1 MSDYLDNLIAK
12 SLGLAEVVAPRPTS
26 LFEPLRSEA
35 GPLVHEYHSSD
46 HHVAPRRTPAGA
58 DHVMDVAAPAQSEDL
73 SSEDAPPQLR
83 GAESDRP
90 SQHPVQSTVQ
100 SVDRG
105 ASRPEPRL
113 TPNQLVS
120 VEAGQRADRARSATP
135 PPQQPADQRPPDQ
148 QMVDSHQ
155 SAPVHAPLLIVSHAT
170 IPAEPQVPGA
180 PEAEPFAPAQA
191 HGAAVTPLSPSGA
204 KPVELVTPSSPSGA
218 KPVELVTPSSPSG
231 AKPVEPVRPSSPS
244 GAKLVTPVSL
254 RRADQER
261 VSATADRA
269 AIPTP
274 ATDAAAPTIK
284 ITIGRVDV
292 RAVTPDKESPRPAAP
307 ARNQALTLEEYLKR
321 RSGGKI

>member
-26 LFEPLRSEA
+26 LFEPLGSEA
-35 GPLVHEYHSSD
+35 GPLVHEYYSSD
-46 HHVAPRRTPAGA
+46 QDVAPRRTPAGA

-120 VEAGQRADRARSATP
+120 VEAGQRADRARNATP
-135 PPQQPADQRPPDQ
+135 PTQQPGNQRPPDQ

-155 SAPVHAPLLIVSHAT
+155 AAPVHAPLLIVSKAT
-170 IPAEPQVPGA
+170 IPAGPQVPGA
-180 PEAEPFAPAQA
+180 PEAEPFAPAQ
-191 HGAAVTPLSPSGA
+191 TSGA
-204 KPVELVTPSSPSGA
+204 PVTPSSPSG
-218 KPVELVTPSSPSG
+218 G
-231 AKPVEPVRPSSPS
+231 
-244 GAKLVTPVSL
+244 KLVAPVSL
-254 RRADQER
+254 RRADQES
-261 VSATADRA
+261 VSASPDRA
-269 AIPTP
+269 AVPTP
-274 ATDAAAPTIK
+274 AADTAAPTIK

>member
-26 LFEPLRSEA
+26 LFEPLGSEA
-35 GPLVHEYHSSD
+35 GPLVHEYYSSD
-46 HHVAPRRTPAGA
+46 QDVAPRRTPAGA
-58 DHVMDVAAPAQSEDL
+58 DHVMDVAAPAQLEDL
-73 SSEDAPPQLR
+73 SSEDAPPQPR
-83 GAESDRP
+83 AAQTDQP
-90 SQHPVQSTVQ
+90 SQHPVQSTLQ
-100 SVDRG
+100 SVDHG
-105 ASRPEPRL
+105 VSRQEPRF
-113 TPNQLVS
+113 TPNQPVS

-191 HGAAVTPLSPSGA
+191 HGAAVTPL
-204 KPVELVTPSSPSGA
+204 
-218 KPVELVTPSSPSG
+218 SPSG

>member
-26 LFEPLRSEA
+26 LFEPLISEA
-35 GPLVHEYHSSD
+35 GPLVHEYYSSD
-46 HHVAPRRTPAGA
+46 QDVAPRRTPAGA
-58 DHVMDVAAPAQSEDL
+58 DHLMAVAAPAQSEDL
-73 SSEDAPPQLR
+73 SSEDAPPQPR
-83 GAESDRP
+83 AAQTDRP

-105 ASRPEPRL
+105 ESRPEPRL
-113 TPNQLVS
+113 TPNQPVS
-120 VEAGQRADRARSATP
+120 VEAGQRADRALSATP
-135 PPQQPADQRPPDQ
+135 PTQQPGDQRPPDQ

-155 SAPVHAPLLIVSHAT
+155 AAPVHAPMLIVSQAT
-170 IPAEPQVPGA
+170 IPAGPQVPGA

-191 HGAAVTPLSPSGA
+191 SGA
-204 KPVELVTPSSPSGA
+204 PVTPSSPSGA
-218 KPVELVTPSSPSG
+218 KLV
-231 AKPVEPVRPSSPS
+231 A
-244 GAKLVTPVSL
+244 PVSL

-261 VSATADRA
+261 VSASPDRA
-269 AIPTP
+269 AIPAP
-274 ATDAAAPTIK
+274 APDAAAPTIK

-292 RAVTPDKESPRPAAP
+292 RAVTPDKESPRPAPP

>member
-58 DHVMDVAAPAQSEDL
+58 DHVMDVAAPAQLEDL
-73 SSEDAPPQLR
+73 SSEDAPPQPR
-83 GAESDRP
+83 AAQTDQP
-90 SQHPVQSTVQ
+90 SQHPVQSTLQ
-100 SVDRG
+100 SVDHG
-105 ASRPEPRL
+105 VSRQEPRF
-113 TPNQLVS
+113 TPNQPVS
-120 VEAGQRADRARSATP
+120 VEAGQRADRARNATP
-135 PPQQPADQRPPDQ
+135 PTQQPGNQRPPDQ

-155 SAPVHAPLLIVSHAT
+155 AAPVHAPLLIVSKAT
-170 IPAEPQVPGA
+170 IPAGPQVPGA

-191 HGAAVTPLSPSGA
+191 HGAAGTPL
-204 KPVELVTPSSPSGA
+204 SPSGA

>member
-26 LFEPLRSEA
+26 LFEPLGSEA
-35 GPLVHEYHSSD
+35 GPLVHEYYSSD
-46 HHVAPRRTPAGA
+46 QDVAPRRTPAGA

-155 SAPVHAPLLIVSHAT
+155 SAPVHAPLLIVSKAT
-170 IPAEPQVPGA
+170 IPAGPQVPGA
-180 PEAEPFAPAQA
+180 PEAEPFAPAQ
-191 HGAAVTPLSPSGA
+191 TSGA
-204 KPVELVTPSSPSGA
+204 PVTPSSPSG
-218 KPVELVTPSSPSG
+218 G
-231 AKPVEPVRPSSPS
+231 
-244 GAKLVTPVSL
+244 KLVAPVSL
-254 RRADQER
+254 RRADQES
-261 VSATADRA
+261 VSASPDRA
-269 AIPTP
+269 AVPTP
-274 ATDAAAPTIK
+274 AADTAAPTIK

-307 ARNQALTLEEYLKR
+307 ARNHALTLEEYLKR

>member
-46 HHVAPRRTPAGA
+46 QDVAPRRTPAGA
-58 DHVMDVAAPAQSEDL
+58 DHLMDVAAPAQSEDL

-83 GAESDRP
+83 AAQTDRP
-90 SQHPVQSTVQ
+90 SQHLVQSTVQ
-100 SVDRG
+100 SVDRV
-105 ASRPEPRL
+105 ASRPEPWL
-113 TPNQLVS
+113 TPNQPVS
-120 VEAGQRADRARSATP
+120 VEAGQRADRALSATP
-135 PPQQPADQRPPDQ
+135 PTQQPGDQ

-155 SAPVHAPLLIVSHAT
+155 AAPVHASSLIVSHAT
-170 IPAEPQVPGA
+170 IPAGPQVPGA

-191 HGAAVTPLSPSGA
+191 SRAPVT
-204 KPVELVTPSSPSGA
+204 T
-218 KPVELVTPSSPSG
+218 T
-231 AKPVEPVRPSSPS
+231 SPS
-244 GAKLVTPVSL
+244 GAKLVAPMSL

-261 VSATADRA
+261 VSASPDRA

-274 ATDAAAPTIK
+274 AADAAAPTIK

-307 ARNQALTLEEYLKR
+307 ARNHALTLEEYLKR